1 MNFYQYNGMGGNFSS
16 DNSENKGR
24 QNDGASVNGANYDD
38 AMNAYV
44 RFQGKSEQELMGELS
59 SLVSKMKADGTF
71 DVDSL
76 ERLYSATSA
85 MLNAEQR
92 ERMRAL
98 IDMLKG

>member
-1 MNFYQYNGMGGNFSS
+1 MNFYQYNGMGGNFS
-16 DNSENKGR
+16 DDSENKGR
-24 QNDGASVNGANYDD
+24 QKDGVSNGANYDD
-38 AMNAYV
+38 AMNAYA

-71 DVDSL
+71 DVGTL

-92 ERMRAL
+92 ERMRTL

>member
-1 MNFYQYNGMGGNFSS
+1 MNFYQYNGMGGNFS
-16 DNSENKGR
+16 DNSENKGC
-24 QNDGASVNGANYDD
+24 QKDGASVNGANYDD

-71 DVDSL
+71 DLGTL
-76 ERLYSATSA
+76 ERLYSATSG

>member
-1 MNFYQYNGMGGNFSS
+1 MNFYQYNGMGGNFS

-24 QNDGASVNGANYDD
+24 QNDGASNGANYDD
-38 AMNAYV
+38 AMNAYA

-71 DVDSL
+71 DLGTL
-76 ERLYSATSA
+76 ERLYSATSV

>member
-1 MNFYQYNGMGGNFSS
+1 MNFYQYNGMGGNFS

-24 QNDGASVNGANYDD
+24 QNDGASNGANYDD
-38 AMNAYV
+38 AMNAYA

-71 DVDSL
+71 DLGTL
-76 ERLYSATSA
+76 ERLYSATST

>member
-1 MNFYQYNGMGGNFSS
+1 MNFYQYNGMGGNFS
-16 DNSENKGR
+16 DDSENNGR
-24 QNDGASVNGANYDD
+24 QNDGASNGANYDD

-71 DVDSL
+71 DLGTL

>member
-1 MNFYQYNGMGGNFSS
+1 MNFYQYNGMGGNFS

-24 QNDGASVNGANYDD
+24 QNDGASNGANYDD
-38 AMNAYV
+38 AMNAYA

-71 DVDSL
+71 DLGTL
-76 ERLYSATSA
+76 ERLYSATST
-85 MLNAEQR
+85 MLNVEQR

>member
-1 MNFYQYNGMGGNFSS
+1 MNFYQYNGMGGNFS

-24 QNDGASVNGANYDD
+24 QNDGASNGANYDD
-38 AMNAYV
+38 AMNAYA

-71 DVDSL
+71 DVDTL
-76 ERLYSATSA
+76 ERLYSATSG

>member
-1 MNFYQYNGMGGNFSS
+1 
-16 DNSENKGR
+16 
-24 QNDGASVNGANYDD
+24 
-38 AMNAYV
+38 MNAYA

-59 SLVSKMKADGTF
+59 SLVSEMKADGTF
-71 DVDSL
+71 NVGML

>member
-1 MNFYQYNGMGGNFSS
+1 MNFYQYNGMGENFS

-24 QNDGASVNGANYDD
+24 QNDGASNGANYDD
-38 AMNAYV
+38 AMNAYA

-71 DVDSL
+71 DLGTL
-76 ERLYSATSA
+76 ERLYSATSG

>member
-1 MNFYQYNGMGGNFSS
+1 MNFYQYNGMGGNFS
-16 DNSENKGR
+16 DNPENNGR
-24 QNDGASVNGANYDD
+24 QKDGASNGENYDD
-38 AMNAYV
+38 AMNAYA

-71 DVDSL
+71 DLGTL
-76 ERLYSATSA
+76 ERLYSATST

>member
-1 MNFYQYNGMGGNFSS
+1 MNFYQYNGIGGNFS

-24 QNDGASVNGANYDD
+24 QNDGASNGANYDD
-38 AMNAYV
+38 AMNAYA

-71 DVDSL
+71 DVDTL
-76 ERLYSATSA
+76 ERLYSATSG

>member
-1 MNFYQYNGMGGNFSS
+1 MNFYQYNGMGENFS

-24 QNDGASVNGANYDD
+24 QNDGASNGANYDD
-38 AMNAYV
+38 AMNAYA

-59 SLVSKMKADGTF
+59 SLVSKMKANGTF
-71 DVDSL
+71 DLGTL
-76 ERLYSATSA
+76 ERLYSATSG

>member
-1 MNFYQYNGMGGNFSS
+1 MNFYQYNGMGGNFS

-24 QNDGASVNGANYDD
+24 QYDGASNGANYDD
-38 AMNAYV
+38 AMNTYA

-59 SLVSKMKADGTF
+59 SLVSKMKADGTL
-71 DVDSL
+71 DVGTL

>member
-1 MNFYQYNGMGGNFSS
+1 MNFYQYNGMGGNFS
-16 DNSENKGR
+16 DDSENNGR

-38 AMNAYV
+38 AMKAYA

-71 DVDSL
+71 DLGTL

>member
-1 MNFYQYNGMGGNFSS
+1 MNFYQYNGMGENFS

-24 QNDGASVNGANYDD
+24 QNDGASNGANYDD
-38 AMNAYV
+38 AMNAYA

-71 DVDSL
+71 DLGTL
-76 ERLYSATSA
+76 ERLYSATST
-85 MLNAEQR
+85 MLNVEQR

>member
-1 MNFYQYNGMGGNFSS
+1 
-16 DNSENKGR
+16 
-24 QNDGASVNGANYDD
+24 
-38 AMNAYV
+38 
-44 RFQGKSEQELMGELS
+44 MGELS

-71 DVDSL
+71 DLGML
-76 ERLYSATSA
+76 ERLYSATSV

>member
-1 MNFYQYNGMGGNFSS
+1 MNFYQYNGMGENFS

-24 QNDGASVNGANYDD
+24 QNDGASNGANYDD
-38 AMNAYV
+38 AMNAYA

-71 DVDSL
+71 DVDTL
-76 ERLYSATSA
+76 ERLYSATSG